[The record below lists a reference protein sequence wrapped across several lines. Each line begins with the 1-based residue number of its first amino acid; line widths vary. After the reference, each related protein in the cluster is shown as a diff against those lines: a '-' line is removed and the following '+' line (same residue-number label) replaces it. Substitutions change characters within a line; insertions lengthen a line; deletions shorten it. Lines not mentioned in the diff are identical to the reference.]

1 MVFSKVR
8 KNGHIIAAFFHIFV
22 HMKRIILTF
31 CLLLA
36 AVPEAIAD
44 DGGAWLSL
52 QLNKG
57 WQKTY
62 AFARLEHRSNN
73 NFGSTEALFTS
84 VGAGYKFAPWFK
96 ADLSYEYWDIKPQLN
111 FHKAVLCGTGTM
123 VKDGLSV
130 SLREK
135 LEFAVNPDNS
145 ATSFTLRTRLRA
157 QYNFPESIF
166 RPYVMS
172 EIFTWSS
179 WIRSLHYVGTELA
192 IDRHNCVDLF
202 YMYHLP
208 NGNQPVHL
216 IGIGYYFSF

>member
-1 MVFSKVR
+1 MVLLFCWIAKQWNVFFS
-8 KNGHIIAAFFHIFV
+8 IFEA
-22 HMKRIILTF
+22 MKRIILSICILF
-31 CLLLA
+31 A
-36 AVPEAIAD
+36 AVPAAFAD

-52 QLNKG
+52 QVNKG
-57 WQKTY
+57 WQKAY

-73 NFGSTEALFTS
+73 NFSSTEALFTS
-84 VGAGYKFAPWFK
+84 VGGGYKFTPWLK
-96 ADLSYEYWDIKPQLN
+96 ADLSYEFWDINPNLN

-135 LEFAVNPDNS
+135 LEFAVNPANS
-145 ATSFTLRTRLRA
+145 STSFTLRTRLRA
-157 QYNFPESIF
+157 QYNIPESIF

-179 WIRSLHYVGTELA
+179 WIRSLHYVGAELA
-192 IDRHNCVDLF
+192 IDKHNLVDLF

-208 NGNQPVHL
+208 NGGQAVHL
-216 IGIGYYFSF
+216 LGVGYYFSF